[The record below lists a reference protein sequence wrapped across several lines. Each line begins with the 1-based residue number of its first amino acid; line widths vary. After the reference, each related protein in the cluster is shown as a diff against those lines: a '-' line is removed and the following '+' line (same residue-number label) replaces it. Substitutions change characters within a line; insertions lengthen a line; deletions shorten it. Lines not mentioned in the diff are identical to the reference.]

1 MSIIFSAIC
10 LLPSPAGTH
19 TGRRCINTVTSTLLT
34 VQVWVVVRILSFS
47 WETVWCEP
55 GWVWWAAFIVRV
67 SVIDTVL
74 LYELYQISNTK
85 TSLARH
91 APLDVEHLYPHLILH
106 HHLTTDQALEPAP
119 HVTSTLTRH
128 WSLDLTWPPVLW
140 PYLITWIRRRGESIR
155 EDTERRDKKWSRPSG
170 SFSCVAEN

>member
-1 MSIIFSAIC
+1 M
-10 LLPSPAGTH
+10 
-19 TGRRCINTVTSTLLT
+19 
-34 VQVWVVVRILSFS
+34 
-47 WETVWCEP
+47 
-55 GWVWWAAFIVRV
+55 RV

-128 WSLDLTWPPVLW
+128 WSLDLT
-140 PYLITWIRRRGESIR
+140 
-155 EDTERRDKKWSRPSG
+155 
-170 SFSCVAEN
+170 